1 MSTEESNDKKYA
13 RHLAIKVKPEQIDN
27 FLAKMRDDIYPSL
40 KKQTGIRRVYLL
52 RSYGGGNEF
61 VSETLWDNKY
71 FADTYGASNSFKENI
86 ESVRNFIESDP
97 SVTEFDIIL
106 HDLNT
111 TDLPL
116 PEKAKQTIRKSPASR
131 NSKRAK
137 QSKKRAKKSKG
148 KK

>member
-1 MSTEESNDKKYA
+1 MSSQESSDKKYA
-13 RHLAIKVKPEQIDN
+13 RHLALKVKPEQIDN
-27 FLAKMRDDIYPSL
+27 FLAKMRNDIYPSL

-111 TDLPL
+111 MDLPL
-116 PEKAKQTIRKSPASR
+116 SEKARQTIKKSRASR
-131 NSKRAK
+131 NSKRIM
-137 QSKKRAKKSKG
+137 QSKKSGKKSKR

>member
-1 MSTEESNDKKYA
+1 LSTEESNDKKYA
-13 RHLAIKVKPEQIDN
+13 RRLAIKVKPEQIDN

-71 FADTYGASNSFKENI
+71 FADTYASSNSFKENI
-86 ESVRNFIESDP
+86 DSARDFIESDP
-97 SVTEFDIIL
+97 TVTEFDIIL

-116 PEKAKQTIRKSPASR
+116 PEKPKQIIKKSRASR
-131 NSKRAK
+131 NSKRDK
-137 QSKKRAKKSKG
+137 QSKKKRVKKR
-148 KK
+148 